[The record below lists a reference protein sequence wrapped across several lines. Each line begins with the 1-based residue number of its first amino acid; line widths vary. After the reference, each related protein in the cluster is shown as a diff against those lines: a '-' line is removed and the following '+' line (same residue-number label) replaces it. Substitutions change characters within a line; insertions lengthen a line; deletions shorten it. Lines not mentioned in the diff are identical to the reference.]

1 MLRKAY
7 YIPRMLQCS
16 VMQYRTPTAPFAEH
30 SLDGKIAIVTGG
42 NSGIGFETTKSLALQ
57 GCEVYILCR
66 NPTKA
71 QDAVSKINQ
80 SCQAAQSKGS
90 CTALSLDLADL
101 ESVKKCIQE
110 IRSKFQDRKIDFFFC
125 NGGIMSQPYSK
136 TPQGYEIHFA
146 TNHLGHFALVGGI
159 IDLLTKSAAKIIVLT
174 GDIAVWETDASHDYF
189 YSGDGTD
196 AYCRS
201 KICNQSFVRELHKRY
216 GDNGLS
222 VYCVHP
228 GVVDSNLFSLEEGF
242 LHRIELL
249 IRPFIMI
256 DCEKGAQSSLL
267 CALTNE
273 DEVVP
278 KGSYFHNVYGVCD
291 YHDTAANQEW
301 SGKIWNLSMKLCADN
316 GVEIK
321 Y

>member
-1 MLRKAY
+1 
-7 YIPRMLQCS
+7 
-16 VMQYRTPTAPFAEH
+16 
-30 SLDGKIAIVTGG
+30 
-42 NSGIGFETTKSLALQ
+42 
-57 GCEVYILCR
+57 
-66 NPTKA
+66 
-71 QDAVSKINQ
+71 
-80 SCQAAQSKGS
+80 
-90 CTALSLDLADL
+90 
-101 ESVKKCIQE
+101 
-110 IRSKFQDRKIDFFFC
+110 
-125 NGGIMSQPYSK
+125 
-136 TPQGYEIHFA
+136 
-146 TNHLGHFALVGGI
+146 LGHFAIVGGI

-174 GDIAVWETDASHDYF
+174 GDIAVWETDASPDYL

-201 KICNQSFVRELHKRY
+201 KICNQSFVRELHNRY
-216 GDNGLS
+216 GDRGLS

-228 GVVDSNLFSLEEGF
+228 GVVDSNLFSLEEGI
-242 LHRIELL
+242 LHQIELL

-291 YHDTAANQEW
+291 YHDTAANHEW
-301 SGKIWNLSMKLCADN
+301 SGKMWNLSMKLCTDN